1 MKKLVSTIIA
11 VLCCIYVSAQTLN
24 IQMGEVIYQVPA
36 AQLINDYKDMV
47 YVDGSEVTIYG
58 KTFAIADIDKIYIN
72 ADEVADNT
80 VSIAY
85 DGAVASVKV
94 AGNAMRFLDVTAVGA
109 DVSISQHE
117 DLAEEISYVL
127 TGQSDNGSFSMDGS
141 FKASVVLNGVTLTS
155 TTGAPMTI
163 KNGKRISIE
172 LAEGTVNTFVDSEGG
187 DQKACIHVKGHTEL
201 KGSGTLN
208 ITGRSAHAF
217 WGKEYVEVKKTAGT
231 INILGAVGDGFNVNQ
246 YFQMNGG
253 TVNIAGVGDDG
264 IQVSFKTDDN
274 DVVEVEDENTGEVL
288 IKGGTLTIA
297 TTGDAAKGI
306 KTEGDFF
313 MQGGTLNVTQTGG
326 LVVETDDISYS
337 TAVKANGNITVTG
350 GSITVN
356 NTAEGGKGL
365 SADGNVDISEADA
378 TTVIDIKANGAG
390 GVAENAG
397 SSSGSTTGSYKVYV
411 MKPTSGGGGGGS
423 NAWKNVYLYKSDGT
437 LVQNITSNT
446 VTKTSGYYS
455 YTFYYY
461 DFKTSDTGTYY
472 FKSDTYTG
480 RQGTYAIQSATFN
493 GPSSGTDVYYSI
505 SSQYTTSGSTRTYQL
520 SNVTST
526 FSGSGTGTPTGLT
539 GTDYKA
545 MGIKADG
552 ALTISGGTV
561 SVANSGDMSKG
572 IKSKTTVTIDGGSVT
587 LKPTGGMQIVNSDAS
602 YCAGVKATD
611 FVMNDG
617 TLDITASGSCTRGI
631 SAEDKLT
638 TNGGTITINSSSAG
652 QVISS
657 TNYSPKGMKGE
668 NVALNAGTIT
678 IRTTGTGCKAIL
690 AGSGEKS
697 GNSVRNVTGSY
708 TQGTTDGNGPVL
720 TISTSGGALNA
731 SSGGMGPGGGGM
743 GGSTTSSGA
752 AKGIKSWPAAYI
764 YGGTTEITTTG
775 NKAEG
780 FESKTAV
787 YVEGGKHY
795 MKCYDDCINSAG
807 CIYFNGGVTVAY
819 SNGNDAIDSNAGKTG
834 AITIGNGVAFAYTS
848 RGGAEEGFD
857 CDNNSYIQITG
868 TGIGISAGGSQGGG
882 GGWGG
887 SSGSTISNAK
897 QGYYLTTNSI
907 SYQTGN
913 YYSLVSSN
921 SQNLVTYS
929 FEANVSSNLALLT
942 ATGMVKGSS
951 YSVRYNSTKPTDAT
965 TEWHGLYLGSSHTG
979 DSNKTAVSTFTAQ

>member
-326 LVVETDDISYS
+326 LVVETDDVSYS

-731 SSGGMGPGGGGM
+731 SSGGMG
-743 GGSTTSSGA
+743 GSTTSSGA

-907 SYQTGN
+907 SYQAGN
-913 YYSLVSSN
+913 YYSLISSN
-921 SQNLVTYS
+921 NQNLVTYS
-929 FEANVSSNLALLT
+929 FEANVSSNLALFT

-951 YSVRYNSTKPTDAT
+951 YSVRYNSTKPTDAS

-979 DSNKTAVSTFTAQ
+979 DSNQPAVSSFTAQ